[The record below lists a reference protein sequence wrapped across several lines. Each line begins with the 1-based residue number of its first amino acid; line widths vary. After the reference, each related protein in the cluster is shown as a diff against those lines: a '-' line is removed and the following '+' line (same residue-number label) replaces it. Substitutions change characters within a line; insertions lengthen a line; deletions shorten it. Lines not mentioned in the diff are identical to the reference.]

1 MSLSASHSEQNN
13 HSEQSNHQM
22 KAITFMLVSTF
33 NLSLT
38 GLLTKN
44 LTDIISYDLLILL
57 RFLMPALFMVWLLAI
72 TEWQNPDRTT
82 LPAIVLR
89 ALFITLTQVCFLYAL
104 THLSLMESVVLFSTG
119 PLFIPLLEKIIFGAP
134 LNHLTV
140 VALLMA
146 FVGVAIQSGI
156 KENIDWRPELL
167 IGVASG
173 LFNAAS
179 QVCMYRSTKSQLSSL
194 ALNTWCMV
202 FASVFAFVLF
212 IGLQGIDT
220 LKIHNGDFSLSM
232 LFLQNVVLDSDW
244 IWAVIAVLL
253 MSVTTINTQVFRAKA
268 YRLVSTGSILAP
280 LIFTNLVFATLWQ
293 VMFFNFEW
301 QPHTIMGMIL
311 IVSAT
316 LLHSLGPRAQRFGLI
331 KAKKIV

>member
-1 MSLSASHSEQNN
+1 MSLSASHP
-13 HSEQSNHQM
+13 EQSNHQM
-22 KAITFMLVSTF
+22 KAITFMLISTF

-44 LTDIISYDLLILL
+44 LTDIIHYDLLILL
-57 RFLMPALFMVWLLAI
+57 RFLIPALFMVWLLAI
-72 TEWQNPDRTT
+72 TEWQSPDRAT
-82 LPAIVLR
+82 LPALVLR

-104 THLSLMESVVLFSTG
+104 AHLSLMESVVLFSTG
-119 PLFIPLLEKIIFGAP
+119 PLFIPLLEKIIFGTP
-134 LNHLTV
+134 LNHLTII
-140 VALLMA
+140 ALLMA

-156 KENIDWRPELL
+156 KGNIDWRPELL

-173 LFNAAS
+173 VFNPAS

-212 IGLQGIDT
+212 AGLQGNDI
-220 LKIHNGDFSLSM
+220 LNVHNGDLSLST
-232 LFLQNVVLDSDW
+232 LLLQNVVLDNDW

-316 LLHSLGPRAQRFGLI
+316 MLHSLGPKAQRFWVNKSKEDRLR
-331 KAKKIV
+331 KAA